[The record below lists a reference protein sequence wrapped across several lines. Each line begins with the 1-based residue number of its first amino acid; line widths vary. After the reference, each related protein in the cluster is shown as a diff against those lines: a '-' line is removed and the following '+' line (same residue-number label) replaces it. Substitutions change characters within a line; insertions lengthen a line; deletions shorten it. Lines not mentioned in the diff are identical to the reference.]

1 MTSPALGALPTYV
14 QISEAIARDILA
26 GRLLDGEK
34 LPTERAMAEAQ
45 GVAVGT
51 LRKALSLL
59 EDQGLLER
67 VQGSGNYVR
76 QAEDAENIYAFFRLE
91 LLAGGGLPTADI
103 LSLDLLPKPV
113 NAPYFGPGDDAFRF
127 RRLRYLSGQ
136 PAAVEEIWLDGN
148 AADEILVS
156 DVSES
161 LYHFYKSHL
170 KLWISRAEDR
180 VSFAPA
186 PDWTVDQFG
195 CKPGEPC
202 GFVERISCDQ
212 HANPVEFSRNW
223 FDPSVATYVSRLK

>member
-1 MTSPALGALPTYV
+1 MTQPALGALPAYV
-14 QISEAIARDILA
+14 QISEAIARDIHA

-34 LPTERAMAEAQ
+34 LPTERALAEAQ

-59 EDQGLLER
+59 EDQGLIER
-67 VQGSGNYVR
+67 VQGSGNYIR
-76 QAEDAENIYAFFRLE
+76 HSEDAENIYAFFRLE
-91 LLAGGGLPTADI
+91 LLEGGGLPTAKI
-103 LSLDLLPKPV
+103 LSLDLLPKPEE
-113 NAPYFGPGDDAFRF
+113 APNFGPAEDAWRF

-136 PAAVEEIWLDGN
+136 PAAVEEIWLDGD
-148 AADEILVS
+148 AADDIRVG

-180 VSFAPA
+180 VSLSPA

-195 CKPGEPC
+195 KRPGESC
-202 GFVERISCDQ
+202 GFVERISYDSQ
-212 HANPVEFSRNW
+212 AKPIEFSRNW
-223 FDPSVATYVSRLK
+223 FDPAVATYVSRLK